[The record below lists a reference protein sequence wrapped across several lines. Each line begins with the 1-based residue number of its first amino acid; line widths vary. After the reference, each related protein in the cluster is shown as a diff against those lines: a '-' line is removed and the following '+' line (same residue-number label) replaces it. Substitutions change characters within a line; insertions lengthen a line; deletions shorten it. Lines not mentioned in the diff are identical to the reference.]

1 MDLAEK
7 VSGDIKLDIAYDQYA
22 VDDLLVEIPNPMKED
37 NDIKQDDDGTEY
49 IFGFEINEEI
59 ELQRKREINRRKRE
73 KNAIKLRKK
82 YKDNPELY
90 KDPAIVAKMTQAR
103 SVINSKRM
111 RPRPAPKSNI
121 QHQDPYLMM
130 RHVDNNKIPSIHCQC
145 KWCILRNYA
154 NSITLTADAQN
165 ISATVMN
172 GNKLIGAM
180 KHFQK
185 KIKKKL
191 EPCYWDV
198 IGAIINDHM
207 E

>member
-1 MDLAEK
+1 MA
-7 VSGDIKLDIAYDQYA
+7 AH
-22 VDDLLVEIPNPMKED
+22 PN
-37 NDIKQDDDGTEY
+37 NTNLSFNSIY
-49 IFGFEINEEI
+49 NS
-59 ELQRKREINRRKRE
+59 
-73 KNAIKLRKK
+73 RKK
-82 YKDNPELY
+82 SAQNRQTDVRRLTITRPRYYGNAHIVPSIIENETLFNIPGPI
-90 KDPAIVAKMTQAR
+90 DPAIVAKMTQAR

-121 QHQDPYLMM
+121 KHQDPYLMM

-185 KIKKKL
+185 KIKTKL
-191 EPCYWDV
+191 EPSYWDV
-198 IGAIINDHM
+198 IGAIINDHK
-207 E
+207 EEE